1 MLCVHTV
8 PCEGVGTLCDTDL
21 PRGPGRRETPFS
33 SFCIWQGENVG
44 MTHVRKCTFVH
55 KPAPKGLCVSCVD
68 MSKLI
73 PPICEKYR
81 GSEYQ
86 DGLGK
91 E

>member
-1 MLCVHTV
+1 MYILFPAREWVLSVTLTSLGDLG
-8 PCEGVGTLCDTDL
+8 EGKLHFQAFVFGK
-21 PRGPGRRETPFS
+21 
-33 SFCIWQGENVG
+33 GENVG
-44 MTHVRKCTFVH
+44 VTHVRKCTFVH